1 MADPNDALL
10 GFWRGRRVCITGAC
24 GFVGSN
30 LTRALLDRGAE
41 PIGIDRASSSPSLRA
56 LCGVTHP
63 RVIAAD
69 VTNLGQMMKAI
80 ESLRPDVVYHLA
92 GLGHISDCQAAPF
105 QAFAVNAMGTVAVLE
120 AIRRAAPGAAVV
132 CASSNT
138 VYLSGT
144 RGGDWR
150 HTESDRLQAIDAYG
164 SSKIAADLAV
174 RCYRESYGLRAAALR
189 HVNSYGPADPHE
201 SHLVTGAILA
211 CLDGKRPTLRS
222 DGSALKGYLHV
233 CDVVEAY
240 LLVAERVDTLPG
252 HAVNVADREAEAS
265 AEAVA
270 RLVMRAAG
278 MAGDPEVLGED
289 LSQSGYEERLDA
301 TILRDL
307 GWAPHHGL
315 AGGIAAT
322 YRWYRQHGGRAWL
335 AS

>member
-1 MADPNDALL
+1 MAD
-10 GFWRGRRVCITGAC
+10 FWRGRRVLVTGHA

-30 LTRALLDRGAE
+30 LGAELLDRGAL
-41 PIGIDRASSSPSLRA
+41 PMGYDPVLYSPSLKV
-56 LCGVTHP
+56 LGVDCA
-63 RVIAAD
+63 RVAGDVAD
-69 VTNLGQMMKAI
+69 
-80 ESLRPDVVYHLA
+80 LRLLMGTMHDFQPEVIFHLA
-92 GLGHISDCQAAPF
+92 GQGHIKDSQEAPF
-105 QAFAVNAMGTVAVLE
+105 AAFHLNAMGTVAVLE
-120 AIRRAAPGAAVV
+120 AVRREAPHYAVVV
-132 CASSNT
+132 CASSNH
-138 VYLSGT
+138 VYLGGL
-144 RGGDWR
+144 RG
-150 HTESDRLQAIDAYG
+150 SDARYNEHDDLDAVDAYG

-240 LLVAERVDTLPG
+240 LLVAERVDTLPC

-301 TILRDL
+301 TILRGL
-307 GWAPHHGL
+307 GWTPYHGL